1 MYFYFRKDIFN
12 HKNIYCFSLF
22 NNGNTFFMIN
32 IYSDD
37 YQSDL
42 KYLKDTE
49 VNIWNMLIM
58 AEDFNIKDSDWD
70 LSYSFHSF
78 HSDTLLEI
86 VESFNFKLSCP
97 NQQISTCYFNNGS
110 DSNSVIDLFFLWS
123 NLTKINNYSVLPE
136 LWYPSDHASLIVDI
150 YIAEEFIQDKR
161 CIITNNSEEEEKF
174 TFNLIKQFRSID
186 TLSILNKD
194 SFELVI

>member
-1 MYFYFRKDIFN
+1 
-12 HKNIYCFSLF
+12 
-22 NNGNTFFMIN
+22 MIN

-58 AEDFNIKDSDWD
+58 AEDFNIRNSDWD
-70 LSYSFHSF
+70 LSYSFYFF

-97 NQQISTCYFNNGS
+97 NQQSSTCYFNNGS

-123 NLTKINNYSVLPE
+123 NLTEINNYFVLPE
-136 LWYPSDHASLIVDI
+136 LSDHASLIVDI
-150 YIAEEFIQDKR
+150 SIAEKIYPR
-161 CIITNNSEEEEKF
+161 
-174 TFNLIKQFRSID
+174 
-186 TLSILNKD
+186 
-194 SFELVI
+194 